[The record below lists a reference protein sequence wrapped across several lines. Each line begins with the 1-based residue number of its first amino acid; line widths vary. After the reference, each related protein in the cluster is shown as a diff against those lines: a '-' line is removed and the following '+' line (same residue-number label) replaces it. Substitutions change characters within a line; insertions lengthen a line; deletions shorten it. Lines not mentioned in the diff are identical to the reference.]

1 MTATTRLLAI
11 IVLTAAILLFGRGV
25 GWPLAPA
32 DAAAA
37 QGARVELV
45 AQAPIVEPGQTGF
58 DLVLRVNPN
67 GASLSSLM
75 AAVTVYDALSSR
87 SAFDQTL
94 GAHNLPDPLTT
105 MGPYHLSQL
114 PRDQTGDLEL
124 TVPVRTSEAQA
135 SSRGLDL
142 AGSLGGVYPVEVAL
156 ESPTGATLQR
166 LVTYLIYDVPSSQ
179 SRALG
184 VAVVLPVQAPIG
196 LSRAGQPFLS
206 ARWSAALS
214 ALAHALAANPRVPV
228 TLAPSPETIEA
239 LADSGRP
246 ADHITLSLLQTWAE
260 SPGHQV
266 LLSPYVPISLS
277 GLSRA
282 GLSNEISSQL
292 DRGEAVLTADLK
304 VSPSAKIWLV
314 QSGPLDRSTLLTLDL
329 LGVKDVVTKASELT
343 PIATT
348 LTPAQPFELD
358 GPNQYRPLSVMAD
371 NGLTSHFGGAH
382 PALGAHQALADLA
395 QIYFEQPNAT
405 LARAVVISP
414 PDGWLPNASFL
425 DPFLSALGN
434 NPTAKPMTLSQVF
447 ANVPP
452 EAVDGVV
459 RQRQPAP
466 DQPAP
471 APLPVVALEQARQ
484 HTEALVS
491 ATGSDV
497 GHLSG
502 LDDLV
507 LAAESSKAS
516 SQARQRYLSSLEAD
530 VNEQLS
536 QLSLPG
542 GQTVTLTATAG
553 RIPITIESRARYAVR
568 AILTVSSDKLTF
580 EHGSSRLV
588 TLNQRDTTEYFD
600 VRTRSPGD
608 FPLEVALVAPRG
620 HFVLLHGRFTIRST
634 AASVV
639 AIGLT
644 VGAGAFL
651 ILWWGRSYVR
661 GRRARLARSATD
673 GH

>member
-1 MTATTRLLAI
+1 MAT
-11 IVLTAAILLFGRGV
+11 
-25 GWPLAPA
+25 
-32 DAAAA
+32 
-37 QGARVELV
+37 
-45 AQAPIVEPGQTGF
+45 
-58 DLVLRVNPN
+58 
-67 GASLSSLM
+67 
-75 AAVTVYDALSSR
+75 VTVYDPLSSR
-87 SAFDQTL
+87 SAFDQTI
-94 GAHNLPDPLTT
+94 GGHNLPDLLAT
-105 MGPYHLSQL
+105 MAPVHLGQL

-124 TVPVRTSEAQA
+124 TVPVDTGEAQA
-135 SSRGLDL
+135 SSQGVDL
-142 AGSLGGVYPVEVAL
+142 TGSLGGVYPVEVTL
-156 ESPTGATLQR
+156 ESASGATLQQ
-166 LVTYLIYDVPSSQ
+166 LITYLIYDVPSAQ

-184 VAVVLPVQAPIG
+184 VAVVLPVEAPIG

-206 ARWSAALS
+206 SRWSAALS
-214 ALAHALAANPRVPV
+214 VLAHALAANPRVPV

-246 ADHITLSLLQTWAE
+246 ADHTTLSLLQAWAQ

-282 GLSNEISSQL
+282 GLSTEISSQL

-304 VSPSAKIWLV
+304 VSPSPKDWLV
-314 QSGPLDRSTLLTLDL
+314 QSGPLDRDALLSLDT
-329 LGVKDVVTKASELT
+329 LGVKDVVAKPSELAPVVT
-343 PIATT
+343 N

-358 GPNQYRPLSVMAD
+358 GPNQYRPLSVIAD
-371 NGLTSHFGGAH
+371 AGLTSHFGGAH
-382 PALGAHQALADLA
+382 PSLGAHQALADLA

-414 PDGWLPNASFL
+414 PDGWVPNASFL
-425 DPFLSALGN
+425 DPLLSGLGN

-447 ANVPP
+447 ASVPP
-452 EAVDGVV
+452 GTVDGSV
-459 RQRQPAP
+459 RERQPSP

-471 APLPVVALEQARQ
+471 ASLPVAALEQARQ

-491 ATGSDV
+491 AAGS
-497 GHLSG
+497 GLGQLSG

-507 LAAESSKAS
+507 LAAESSEAS
-516 SQARQRYLSSLEAD
+516 SQARQRYLTSLEAD

-542 GQTVTLTATAG
+542 GQTVTLTAAAG
-553 RIPITIESRARYAVR
+553 RIPITIESHARYPVR
-568 AILTVSSDKLTF
+568 AVLTVSSDKLTF

-588 TLNQRDTTEYFD
+588 TLYQRDTTEYFD
-600 VRTRSPGD
+600 VQTRSPGD
-608 FPLEVALVAPRG
+608 FPLEVALMSPRG
-620 HFVLLHGRFTIRST
+620 HFVLLRGRFTVRST